1 MTQAAKHGPCPCGK
15 SSDAFA
21 TFANGSKFCFS
32 CNKPFNSITFKE
44 EKMLR
49 KTLSYRGHSAALLD
63 KYKVPVY
70 VDEENPAKPIAVDYH
85 YPAGV
90 TKRRIIE
97 GKKFVYI
104 SEAKAKP
111 DLYLA
116 DRFDAGSALA
126 ITITEGEEDAL
137 SVLEMFGDKYP
148 AVSVRSSSSAV
159 HDCSARY
166 DYLMSFQKIY
176 LCFDNDEPGQKA
188 VEHVAALFPFGKCFI
203 VKKGKY
209 KDANEYHM
217 NNAAEEYRKIWYN
230 ARPYT
235 PENIISSF
243 GDFHDILSEKNPPAI
258 GSYPFPEL
266 QRMTRGIR
274 SKEFTL
280 IKGMEG
286 LGKTEVIGAIEVH
299 NLKEN
304 DYNIGVIHL
313 EEPVKRSL
321 QRIASYDLLMPV
333 HLAEDIQIEAVDEA
347 VAKIVRRD
355 GRLYF
360 YKNFGSNSV
369 DGVINQIRWL
379 VKACNCKL
387 IFLDHI
393 TRIVTGMHGADERS
407 DLDYISTKFSQM
419 TEELDFG
426 LVAITHVNDDGK
438 TRGSRNISKE
448 AATVIN
454 IARDHLNE
462 NPEVRNTTLFTL
474 EKNRWASAT
483 GPAGAAYFNELT
495 FTLEPKQQ
503 AIEPPLE

>member
-1 MTQAAKHGPCPCGK
+1 MAAKHGPCPCGK

-21 TFANGSKFCFS
+21 TFDNGSKFCFS
-32 CNKPFNSITFKE
+32 CDKPFFENNNK
-44 EKMLR
+44 KVLNMNVR
-49 KTLSYRGHSAALLD
+49 PAGYRGHSKAFVE
-63 KYKVPVY
+63 KYKIPLYFSEEDPNNPV
-70 VDEENPAKPIAVDYH
+70 AVDYC
-85 YPAGV
+85 YPNGV
-90 TKRRIIE
+90 TKRRIFE
-97 GKKFVYI
+97 GKKFAYV

-111 DLYLA
+111 DLYFS

-126 ITITEGEEDAL
+126 ITVTEGEEDAH
-137 SVLEMFGDKYP
+137 SVIEMFGDKYP

-159 HDCSARY
+159 HDCSAKY

-176 LCFDNDEPGQKA
+176 LCFDNDEQGKKA
-188 VEHVAALFPFGKCFI
+188 VEHVAALFPFGKCFL
-203 VKKGKY
+203 VKKGRF
-209 KDANEYHM
+209 KDANEYQL

-243 GDFHDILSEKNPPAI
+243 GDFHDILAEKNPPAI

-266 QRMTRGIR
+266 QNMTRGIR

-286 LGKTEVIGAIEVH
+286 LGKTEVIGAVEVH
-299 NLKEN
+299 NLLN
-304 DYNIGVIHL
+304 TDYNMGIIHL

-321 QRIASYDLLMPV
+321 HRIASYELQMPV
-333 HLAEDIQIEAVDEA
+333 HLSDAIQVEAVDEA
-347 VAKIVRRD
+347 IAKIVKRD

-360 YKNFGSNSV
+360 YKNFGSHSV

-379 VKACNCKL
+379 VKACNCKMV
-387 IFLDHI
+387 FLDHI
-393 TRIVTGMHGADERS
+393 TRIVTGMHGSDERS

-419 TEELDFG
+419 TEELDFA

-462 NPEVRNTTLFTL
+462 NPEVRNTTIFTL
-474 EKNRWASAT
+474 EKNRWASST

-495 FTLEPKQQ
+495 FTLEPKQ
-503 AIEPPLE
+503 IVKEPPLE

>member
-1 MTQAAKHGPCPCGK
+1 MTAKHGPCPCGK

-21 TFANGSKFCFS
+21 TFDNGSKFCFS
-32 CNKPFNSITFKE
+32 CNKSFTKNENKE
-44 EKMLR
+44 RGEMLH
-49 KTLSYRGHSAALLD
+49 KIEAYRGHSKALLE
-63 KYKVPVY
+63 KYKVNLCYTPE
-70 VDEENPAKPIAVDYH
+70 DLKNPFGVDYN
-85 YPAGV
+85 YPDGV
-90 TKRRIIE
+90 TKRRIFKDKTFSYVSKE
-97 GKKFVYI
+97 
-104 SEAKAKP
+104 KAKP
-111 DLYLA
+111 DLYLS

-159 HDCSARY
+159 KDCSAKY

-188 VEHVAALFPFGKCFI
+188 TEHVAALFPFGKCFI

-217 NNAAEEYRKIWYN
+217 NNAAEEYRKLWYN
-230 ARPYT
+230 SRPYT

-243 GDFHDILSEKNPPAI
+243 LDFHDILAEKNPPAI
-258 GSYPFPEL
+258 GSYPFPDL

-280 IKGMEG
+280 LKGMEG
-286 LGKTEVIGAIEVH
+286 LGKTEVLGAIEVH
-299 NLKEN
+299 NLRETEL
-304 DYNIGVIHL
+304 NIAVIHL
-313 EEPVKRSL
+313 EESVKRSL
-321 QRIASYDLLMPV
+321 HRIASYELEMPV
-333 HLAEDIQIEAVDEA
+333 HLAEDIPLENIDEA
-347 VAKIVRRD
+347 ITKIVKRD

-360 YKNFGSNSV
+360 YKNFGSHSI

-379 VKACNCKL
+379 VKACGCRL
-387 IFLDHI
+387 VFLDHI
-393 TRIVTGMHGADERS
+393 TRIVTGMQGNDERA

-454 IARDHLNE
+454 ISRDHLNE
-462 NPEVRNTTLFTL
+462 NPEIRNTTVFTL

-483 GPAGAAYFNELT
+483 GPAGAAYFNDLT
-495 FTLEPKQQ
+495 FTLEPKQELR
-503 AIEPPLE
+503 EPPLD